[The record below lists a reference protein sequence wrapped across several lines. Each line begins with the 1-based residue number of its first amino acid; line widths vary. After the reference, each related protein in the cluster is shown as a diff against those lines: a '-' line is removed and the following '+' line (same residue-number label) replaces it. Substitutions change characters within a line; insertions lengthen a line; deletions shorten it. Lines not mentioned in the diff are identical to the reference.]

1 MKARITN
8 FIISTNMLTNI
19 SHYIPRTVAASSLQ
33 GLPLFRAGAG
43 GAALQPRL
51 APPEQ
56 NVPQDR
62 PAMYVAPRGALQ
74 LDRRVV
80 GQASR
85 RCPAG
90 SKPSPRRGG
99 GTCASLAS
107 ICLRARTG
115 ATCRAETSS
124 SHLRRRQN
132 HPRQGGTKRED
143 RPHVT

>member
-19 SHYIPRTVAASSLQ
+19 SHYIPGTVAASSLQ

-51 APPEQ
+51 AAPGQ
-56 NVPQDR
+56 NVPPDR
-62 PAMYVAPRGALQ
+62 PATHAAPRGAQQ

-85 RCPAG
+85 RRPAG
-90 SKPSPRRGG
+90 SEPSPRRGG

-132 HPRQGGTKRED
+132 HPRQGGRKRED

>member
-1 MKARITN
+1 MYYKFHNIYKYVDKHIT
-8 FIISTNMLTNI
+8 F
-19 SHYIPRTVAASSLQ
+19 IPRTVVASSLQ

-43 GAALQPRL
+43 GAALHPRL
-51 APPEQ
+51 AAPGQ
-56 NVPQDR
+56 NVPPDH
-62 PAMYVAPRGALQ
+62 PAMYAAPRGALQ

-107 ICLRARTG
+107 ICQRAWSG
-115 ATCRAETSS
+115 GTCRAETSTW
-124 SHLRRRQN
+124 HLRRGQA
-132 HPRQGGTKRED
+132 HPRQVDTK
-143 RPHVT
+143 

>member
-19 SHYIPRTVAASSLQ
+19 SHYIPGTVAASSLQ

-51 APPEQ
+51 AAPGQ
-56 NVPQDR
+56 NVPLDR
-62 PAMYVAPRGALQ
+62 PATHAAPRGAQQ

-85 RCPAG
+85 RRPAG
-90 SKPSPRRGG
+90 SEPSPRRGG

-107 ICLRARTG
+107 IYLRARTG

-124 SHLRRRQN
+124 SHLRRRQH
-132 HPRQGGTKRED
+132 HPRQGGRKRED

>member
-19 SHYIPRTVAASSLQ
+19 APYIPGTLAASSLQ
-33 GLPLFRAGAG
+33 GLPLFRARAG
-43 GAALQPRL
+43 GAPLHRRL
-51 APPEQ
+51 AAPGQ
-56 NVPQDR
+56 NGPQDR
-62 PAMYVAPRGALQ
+62 PATYAAPRGALE

-85 RCPAG
+85 RRPAG
-90 SKPSPRRGG
+90 SEPSPRRGG

-107 ICLRARTG
+107 IYLRARTG

-132 HPRQGGTKRED
+132 HPRQGGRKRED